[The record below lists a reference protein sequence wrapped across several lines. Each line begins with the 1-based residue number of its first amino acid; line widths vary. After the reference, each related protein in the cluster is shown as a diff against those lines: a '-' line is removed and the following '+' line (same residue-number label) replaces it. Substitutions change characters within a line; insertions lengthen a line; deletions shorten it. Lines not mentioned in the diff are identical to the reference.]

1 MIKFEKVL
9 KYQDVDF
16 NLPSRKTANSAGYDF
31 EVVEDIII
39 PPYHECFSKMREN
52 AHKYPM
58 SPTLIDVAR
67 FTSATARPTLVPTGV
82 KCKLDEGYY
91 LELSLRSSSPL
102 KYWLV
107 LANSIG
113 IIDADYYGNVDNDGH
128 IQFQV
133 INFGPRKICLKKG
146 DIIGQGI
153 IKKYYTTDDDAA
165 EGERVGGFGSTT
177 KEEKK

>member
-1 MIKFEKVL
+1 MAKFEKVSRWA
-9 KYQDVDF
+9 DSDINMPV
-16 NLPSRKTANSAGYDF
+16 RKTAHSAGYDF
-31 EVVEDIII
+31 EAVKDILIEPYQHLSNII
-39 PPYHECFSKMREN
+39 MNSSAYEPK
-52 AHKYPM
+52 
-58 SPTLIDVAR
+58 TLSEISNITKLNMAK
-67 FTSATARPTLVPTGV
+67 PTLVSTGM
-82 KCKLDEGYY
+82 KCKLADNEY
-91 LELSLRSSSPL
+91 LELSIRSSSPL

-107 LANSIG
+107 LANSVG